1 MKGLGVTSNTSFIL
15 LIGVLLSLSEIALPP
30 PLPDPVQQGNVEGAA
45 TKAVPCRVQIKTSD
59 KICNLA
65 RTKKSVM
72 TKEEYLSLASEK
84 YEALQTLNT
93 NLNFYDYEKTFDE
106 LWTELGRAV
115 LERNIGKIPN
125 DHRKKTISEA
135 GMVKSK

>member
-1 MKGLGVTSNTSFIL
+1 
-15 LIGVLLSLSEIALPP
+15 
-30 PLPDPVQQGNVEGAA
+30 
-45 TKAVPCRVQIKTSD
+45 
-59 KICNLA
+59 
-65 RTKKSVM
+65 M